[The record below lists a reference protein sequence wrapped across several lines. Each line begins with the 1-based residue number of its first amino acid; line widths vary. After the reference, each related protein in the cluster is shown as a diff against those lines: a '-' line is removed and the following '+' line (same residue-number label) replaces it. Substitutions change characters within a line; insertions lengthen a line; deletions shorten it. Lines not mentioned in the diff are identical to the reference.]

1 VGLNYRITRRF
12 YLILSASASE
22 VDSDLTA
29 NTAGVL
35 RKTHVSFGPRA
46 AVLAAGYSF

>member
-1 VGLNYRITRRF
+1 LSYRLTRHF
-12 YLILSASASE
+12 FLYGSLAASE
-22 VDSDLTA
+22 VDSDFKS